1 MELKNG
7 YSIGEA
13 AKALDIP
20 ASTIRYY
27 EKNGLLPHIG
37 RTEGGI
43 RSFTDTDLDLL
54 RLIGHLKMSGM
65 SLQETREFVRLSELG
80 DESIEDRRAL
90 VHGRRE
96 KILEQIEDLNRTLR
110 FIEYKCWFY
119 DTASAAGTCEVPR
132 KMPKEEMPPELL
144 ATLEECQIQ
153 GH

>member
-43 RSFTDTDLDLL
+43 RRFTDADLDLL
-54 RLIGHLKMSGM
+54 RLIGPVSYTHLDVYKR
-65 SLQETREFVRLSELG
+65 QE
-80 DESIEDRRAL
+80 
-90 VHGRRE
+90 
-96 KILEQIEDLNRTLR
+96 
-110 FIEYKCWFY
+110 
-119 DTASAAGTCEVPR
+119 
-132 KMPKEEMPPELL
+132 
-144 ATLEECQIQ
+144 
-153 GH
+153 

>member
-1 MELKNG
+1 M
-7 YSIGEA
+7 I
-13 AKALDIP
+13 
-20 ASTIRYY
+20 
-27 EKNGLLPHIG
+27 
-37 RTEGGI
+37 
-43 RSFTDTDLDLL
+43 
-54 RLIGHLKMSGM
+54 
-65 SLQETREFVRLSELG
+65 VRLSELG

>member
-43 RSFTDTDLDLL
+43 RIFTDTDLDLL

-65 SLQETREFVRLSELG
+65 SLQEIREFVRLSERG
-80 DESIEDRRAL
+80 D

>member
-1 MELKNG
+1 MKLKNG

-37 RTEGGI
+37 RTDGGI
-43 RSFTDTDLDLL
+43 RSFTDADLDLL

-65 SLQETREFVRLSELG
+65 SLQEIREFVRLSELG

-90 VHGRRE
+90 VHRRRE
-96 KILEQIEDLNRTLR
+96 KILEQIENLNRTLR
-110 FIEYKCWFY
+110 FIEYRCCFY
-119 DTASAAGTCEVPR
+119 DTAAGAGTGEVPR
-132 KMPKEEMPPELL
+132 MLPLEEMPPELL
-144 ATLEECQIQ
+144 ATWED
-153 GH
+153 

>member
-1 MELKNG
+1 MKSDFIIKKLQR
-7 YSIGEA
+7 
-13 AKALDIP
+13 LP
-20 ASTIRYY
+20 AGKRAMVKSVTM
-27 EKNGLLPHIG
+27 
-37 RTEGGI
+37 
-43 RSFTDTDLDLL
+43 D
-54 RLIGHLKMSGM
+54 M
-65 SLQETREFVRLSELG
+65 SLQEIREFVRLSELG

>member
-43 RSFTDTDLDLL
+43 RSFTDADLDLL

-65 SLQETREFVRLSELG
+65 SLQEIREFVRLSELG

-90 VHGRRE
+90 CMDVVRRSLSRSR
-96 KILEQIEDLNRTLR
+96 I
-110 FIEYKCWFY
+110 
-119 DTASAAGTCEVPR
+119 
-132 KMPKEEMPPELL
+132 
-144 ATLEECQIQ
+144 
-153 GH
+153 

>member
-1 MELKNG
+1 
-7 YSIGEA
+7 
-13 AKALDIP
+13 
-20 ASTIRYY
+20 
-27 EKNGLLPHIG
+27 
-37 RTEGGI
+37 
-43 RSFTDTDLDLL
+43 
-54 RLIGHLKMSGM
+54 MSGM
-65 SLQETREFVRLSELG
+65 SLQEIREFVRLSELG
-80 DESIEDRRAL
+80 DESIEDRRTL

>member
-43 RSFTDTDLDLL
+43 RSFTDADLDLF

-65 SLQETREFVRLSELG
+65 SLQEIREFVRLS
-80 DESIEDRRAL
+80 DWAMNPSRTDAHWCMDVVRRSL
-90 VHGRRE
+90 SRSR
-96 KILEQIEDLNRTLR
+96 I
-110 FIEYKCWFY
+110 
-119 DTASAAGTCEVPR
+119 
-132 KMPKEEMPPELL
+132 
-144 ATLEECQIQ
+144 
-153 GH
+153 

>member
-65 SLQETREFVRLSELG
+65 SLQEIREFVRLSELG

-96 KILEQIEDLNRTLR
+96 KVLEQI
-110 FIEYKCWFY
+110 
-119 DTASAAGTCEVPR
+119 
-132 KMPKEEMPPELL
+132 
-144 ATLEECQIQ
+144 
-153 GH
+153 

>member
-1 MELKNG
+1 MELTNG

-13 AKALDIP
+13 AKVLDIP

-43 RSFTDTDLDLL
+43 RSFTDADLDLL

-65 SLQETREFVRLSELG
+65 SLQEIREFVRLSELG
-80 DESIEDRRAL
+80 DESIEARRAL

-96 KILEQIEDLNRTLR
+96 KILEQIEDLKRTLR

-119 DTASAAGTCEVPR
+119 DTASEAGTCEVPNN
-132 KMPKEEMPPELL
+132 MPKEEMPPEMV
-144 ATLEECQIQ
+144 AILEECQIQ

>member
-43 RSFTDTDLDLL
+43 RSFTDADLDLL

-65 SLQETREFVRLSELG
+65 SLQEIGEFVRLSELG

-119 DTASAAGTCEVPR
+119 DTAAAAGTCEVPR

-144 ATLEECQIQ
+144 AILEECQIQ

>member
-43 RSFTDTDLDLL
+43 RSFTDADLDLL
-54 RLIGHLKMSGM
+54 RLDRTFEDVRHVVARDQGIRASERIG
-65 SLQETREFVRLSELG
+65 R
-80 DESIEDRRAL
+80 
-90 VHGRRE
+90 
-96 KILEQIEDLNRTLR
+96 
-110 FIEYKCWFY
+110 
-119 DTASAAGTCEVPR
+119 
-132 KMPKEEMPPELL
+132 
-144 ATLEECQIQ
+144 
-153 GH
+153 

>member
-43 RSFTDTDLDLL
+43 RSFTDADLDLL

-65 SLQETREFVRLSELG
+65 SLQEIREFVRLSELG

-132 KMPKEEMPPELL
+132 KMPKEEMSPELL

>member
-1 MELKNG
+1 MELTNG

-13 AKALDIP
+13 ARALGIP

-43 RSFTDTDLDLL
+43 RNFTDADLDLL

-65 SLQETREFVRLSELG
+65 SLHEIREFVRLSEMG
-80 DESIEDRRAL
+80 DEFIEARRAL

-119 DTASAAGTCEVPR
+119 DTAAEAGTCEVPST
-132 KMPKEEMPPELL
+132 MPKEEMPPEMV
-144 ATLEECQIQ
+144 AILEECQIQ